1 MSSSNKHKEVQR
13 ATSTYKL
20 QFIQQ
25 YLQKS
30 INIQDFENITNINK
44 DVNSRSIKLML
55 NIVIFDF
62 MEDHLIVI
70 MHARLCHP

>member
-44 DVNSRSIKLML
+44 DVNSRSIKL
-55 NIVIFDF
+55 I
-62 MEDHLIVI
+62 LI
-70 MHARLCHP
+70 L

>member
-1 MSSSNKHKEVQR
+1 MQPP
-13 ATSTYKL
+13 KL
-20 QFIQQ
+20 WFIQQ
-25 YLQKS
+25 YLQKK

-44 DVNSRSIKLML
+44 DVNSTSVKVMLL
-55 NIVIFDF
+55 NIVIFYI